1 MTWDKPIKY
10 VHTYLLFKNKVWPS
24 KPIFH
29 LISTVHCNYV
39 ARKSK
44 EKIESSIYSVCLRH
58 KFANSLEK
66 KSTKTL
72 VCLNILFVYIGSQT
86 ICMQFTQSKRL
97 IHCMYYLLSR
107 RTAKK
112 VQQKVKTLIFATRRL
127 DPGSP
132 SHRRLARLAKNWKW
146 PFPVPT
152 LLEF

>member
-1 MTWDKPIKY
+1 MVPVLISSY
-10 VHTYLLFKNKVWPS
+10 VPVALICVRYRGSVNKWLEINPSSMYLLFKKKMVWPS

-29 LISTVHCNYV
+29 PFSTVHCNYV

-97 IHCMYYLLSR
+97 IHCMYYLLTR
-107 RTAKK
+107 LTW
-112 VQQKVKTLIFATRRL
+112 LIHTSFYPQNGICA
-127 DPGSP
+127 
-132 SHRRLARLAKNWKW
+132 
-146 PFPVPT
+146 
-152 LLEF
+152 